1 MLLVRSYRTVASL
14 PVRIYLHRRSN
25 ISVALAL
32 GLPPP
37 AVNWHLALR
46 SSDFPP
52 VGPCGTPPAIVL
64 FTFLRTTLN
73 YTFISSNYARDLSDP
88 LLKRK
93 WVCIRL

>member
-14 PVRIYLHRRSN
+14 PVRYTPPSAVN

-64 FTFLRTTLN
+64 FTFQRILIIHSFLPTMQ
-73 YTFISSNYARDLSDP
+73 DLSDP
-88 LLKRK
+88 LLEGK
-93 WVCIRL
+93 WVCIDL